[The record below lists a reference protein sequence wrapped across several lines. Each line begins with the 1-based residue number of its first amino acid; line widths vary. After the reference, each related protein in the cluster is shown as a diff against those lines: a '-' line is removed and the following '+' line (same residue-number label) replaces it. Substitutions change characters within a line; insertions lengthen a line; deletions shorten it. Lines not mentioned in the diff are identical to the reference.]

1 MITIFRAFATG
12 VRELKMCLNFF
23 YKPFSFSPHFLGQR
37 RRCTANEPRVA
48 CQIQKK
54 ETEET
59 QIKAQVPFIYYV
71 SHYEPKSP
79 IRYDDINFVNF
90 RFSKIFLAQIH
101 PKTSYLHGQCL
112 KRLGFVSK
120 CKISLDKLALKHC
133 FFNFELN
140 LLSKKP
146 EAKSK
151 HFSETPFLEIFGKS
165 FLLGLSITYQRP
177 QK

>member
-1 MITIFRAFATG
+1 MYSHNSLLRPLSSFFTWYCCTI
-12 VRELKMCLNFF
+12 
-23 YKPFSFSPHFLGQR
+23 HD
-37 RRCTANEPRVA
+37 
-48 CQIQKK
+48 
-54 ETEET
+54 
-59 QIKAQVPFIYYV
+59 
-71 SHYEPKSP
+71 HYEPKSP
-79 IRYDDINFVNF
+79 IRSDILIFVNF
-90 RFSKIFLAQIH
+90 RISKFFLAQIL
-101 PKTSYLHGQCL
+101 PEALYLHGLCL

-165 FLLGLSITYQRP
+165 FLLGVSSRYQRT